1 MIDDEK
7 IIELFFERSEQ
18 AIRELDIKYGKI
30 CHNLSYNIVNSRQ
43 DAEECVNDAYLGAW
57 NAIPPVRPNPLLSYI
72 VKIVRNISLKIY
84 WRKEAAKR
92 SSHYTIALE
101 EIEACIADQKTVEDE
116 TILDRTGGFCMNAK
130 LFSEAMSEVNDKYY
144 EEAANYHCKKHGWV
158 KFTSLAACA
167 AIVLAVSFATLWK
180 LPSQTT
186 PQPEY
191 EPPII
196 TNPDNQSDNPE
207 QGISL
212 NLNEIKEL
220 NATSGSIAL
229 MADDYTAM
237 SYEELLRYFDV
248 SLPITETLPYLT
260 LQSND
265 FGIYQTDNR
274 GIYYDG
280 NFIEFRNSG
289 GTQDI
294 NIVLSKVFK
303 HTSDVFDLSADE
315 LQFTE
320 INGRELAVF
329 HYTNE
334 NGTDCYYAEFLQND
348 VAFVVSSE
356 NISMEDYAKCL
367 QVLVEKAQQNSGSVN
382 TITGEIVVI
391 DPYANHIGV
400 RLDKEQAPEYSSVYG
415 IDLPDGQSAGDYSLG
430 DRVEVM
436 YTGEPATILTI
447 WAEQLVDIKLLK

>member
-1 MIDDEK
+1 
-7 IIELFFERSEQ
+7 
-18 AIRELDIKYGKI
+18 
-30 CHNLSYNIVNSRQ
+30 
-43 DAEECVNDAYLGAW
+43 
-57 NAIPPVRPNPLLSYI
+57 
-72 VKIVRNISLKIY
+72 
-84 WRKEAAKR
+84 
-92 SSHYTIALE
+92 
-101 EIEACIADQKTVEDE
+101 
-116 TILDRTGGFCMNAK
+116 MNTK

-180 LPSQTT
+180 QFPGQTV
-186 PQPEY
+186 PQPDNN
-191 EPPII
+191 PPIT
-196 TNPDNQSDNPE
+196 TNPDEQSDNTE
-207 QGISL
+207 QVISL
-212 NLNEIKEL
+212 NINEIAAPDAVISNINL
-220 NATSGSIAL
+220 SG
-229 MADDYTAM
+229 DDFTAI
-237 SYEELLRYFDV
+237 SYEELLTYFDV

-260 LQSND
+260 LQSKD
-265 FGIYQTDNR
+265 FGIFQSENR
-274 GIYYDG
+274 DVYYDG
-280 NFIEFRNSG
+280 NSVVFQNSD
-289 GTQDI
+289 GTQSV